1 MQAKNDEKR
10 KRARDRKMIRDGEYT
25 NTKLNY
31 IFFRSVKWSLMVPR
45 WTSFWRDTQTIF
57 DNIQILILFI
67 FIFAVF
73 ECSFICNDMKKSF
86 FFVSFL
92 FTHSFARIYYKEEN
106 GIESNFFFTSF
117 ECVLL
122 PFLFNDV
129 TYDSFFLFLC
139 HAYVQRET
147 KKKLYQLLSIC
158 GKHLNY
164 SLSAS
169 PLTRVPVTQNK

>member
-73 ECSFICNDMKKSF
+73 ECSFICNDMKKKF
-86 FFVSFL
+86 
-92 FTHSFARIYYKEEN
+92 
-106 GIESNFFFTSF
+106 
-117 ECVLL
+117 
-122 PFLFNDV
+122 
-129 TYDSFFLFLC
+129 FFLFLFC
-139 HAYVQRET
+139 SHIHSHEYII
-147 KKKLYQLLSIC
+147 KKKMVLKVIFFYFFRVCFTSVFIQRCNLRFFFSLSLSCICATRNKKKTLSIIINMRKTPELFLEC
-158 GKHLNY
+158 VSFDKSSGH
-164 SLSAS
+164 
-169 PLTRVPVTQNK
+169 TE